1 MSNMA
6 QEEHVFLLHFIIREN
21 LEALRLVCMQCVKR
35 DLNSLKNVGG
45 LTVFATFAA
54 VIRLC
59 LV

>member
-1 MSNMA
+1 MA

-21 LEALRLVCMQCVKR
+21 LEALRVVCIEFVRR
-35 DLNSLKNVGG
+35 DLNLLKNVGG
-45 LTVFATFAA
+45 LTVFTKSAA